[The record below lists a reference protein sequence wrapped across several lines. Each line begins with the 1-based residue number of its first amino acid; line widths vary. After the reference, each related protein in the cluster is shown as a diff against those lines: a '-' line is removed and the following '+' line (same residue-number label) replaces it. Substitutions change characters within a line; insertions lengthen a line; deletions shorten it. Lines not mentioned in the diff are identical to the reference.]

1 MLAPSVGAE
10 VKEDDDEELDE
21 EQGGG
26 VKLRPRKVRTK
37 TKISKQ
43 KHKNKYFKTMNNEWK
58 VNEKLDTWRQ
68 VECLGIEVKGSKDLF
83 GKR

>member
-43 KHKNKYFKTMNNEWK
+43 KFQNKNFKTKISKQKHKNKYFKTMNN
-58 VNEKLDTWRQ
+58 V
-68 VECLGIEVKGSKDLF
+68 
-83 GKR
+83 